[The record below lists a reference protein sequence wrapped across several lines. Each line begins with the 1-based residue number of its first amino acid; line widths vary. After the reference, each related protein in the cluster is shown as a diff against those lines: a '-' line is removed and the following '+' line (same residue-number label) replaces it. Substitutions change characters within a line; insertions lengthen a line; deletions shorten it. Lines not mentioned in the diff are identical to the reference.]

1 MKIFLLS
8 VALLL
13 FSCDAEM
20 SKVDYI
26 NSYNSFIS
34 EVAKNKASYSDVD
47 WNNADSLYTIYSV
60 DYYKRF
66 SNELTNEEKIEVN
79 KMTGKYIGYR
89 AIDFGSDISSEID
102 NALKEFGSQVE
113 GIIETITEEL
123 NIDSL

>member
-1 MKIFLLS
+1 MRIFLIS

-13 FSCDAEM
+13 FACNAEI
-20 SKVDYI
+20 SKMDYI
-26 NSYNSFIS
+26 NNYSSFIS
-34 EVAKNKASYSDVD
+34 EVAEKKATYSDAD

-102 NALKEFGSQVE
+102 KAIKEFGSQVE